1 MITPFKSLL
10 LVLCAVLALSA
21 CTEKSLQALQP
32 GDKIL
37 AFGDSLTEGK
47 GVSRDQAW
55 PAVLEA
61 ISGFRVVNAGVSGEI
76 TAEGLARLPSVLDE
90 VRPRLMVLLHGGND
104 ILRNLSARQAADNL
118 AAMIEMAR
126 ARGIAVVLVG
136 VPEKKLFSDVAPM
149 YPELAER
156 FELVFEDSVIADL
169 LRSPSKKSD
178 SVHFNAAGY
187 REIAQTLADLLDDAG
202 AL

>member
-1 MITPFKSLL
+1 MIACLQRVL
-10 LVLCAVLALSA
+10 LVVCAALVLTA
-21 CTEKSLQALQP
+21 CTEKSLPALQS
-32 GDKIL
+32 GDTIL

-47 GVSRDQAW
+47 GVSREQAW
-55 PAVLEA
+55 PAVLA
-61 ISGFRVVNAGVSGEI
+61 SMTGLRVVNAGVSGEV
-76 TAEGLARLPSVLDE
+76 TAEGLARLPGVLDD

-104 ILRNLSARQAADNL
+104 ILRNLSASQAADNL
-118 AAMIEMAR
+118 AGMIEMAR

-149 YPELAER
+149 YPALAER
-156 FELVFEDSVIADL
+156 FELVFEDSLIAEL

-187 REIAQTLADLLDDAG
+187 REIAQSLAGLLRDAG